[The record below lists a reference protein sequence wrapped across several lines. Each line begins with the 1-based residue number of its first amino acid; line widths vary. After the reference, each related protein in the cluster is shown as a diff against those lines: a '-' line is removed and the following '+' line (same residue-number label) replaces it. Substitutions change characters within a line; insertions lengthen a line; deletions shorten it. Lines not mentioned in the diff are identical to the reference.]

1 MKFVVMDTYGYF
13 GNIMPRNHFVKDIS
27 EIYKTQKIQ
36 IFSKTPIR
44 RRNNKF
50 YL

>member
-27 EIYKTQKIQ
+27 EIYKTQKNTNIQ
-36 IFSKTPIR
+36 QDSHTAK
-44 RRNNKF
+44 K
-50 YL
+50 